1 MRLLILAVS
10 TPPTIQPLFLH
21 PMKLR
26 ILLCFLACAGLSQP
40 ARAQGADPVP
50 VSPDRYR
57 VLVDNTDV
65 RVVEYVLQPGQR
77 DEWHTRPARVS
88 YVMSGGTLRITRAD
102 GTSAVADERQGTA
115 QLMNT
120 SGRYFATN
128 VGRTPVR
135 IVVTEVK
142 NAVAAAPAYVAPTQ
156 PAAPSAPAYVAAEGG
171 GDCISRMANTPGRGT
186 STIESAKLLPGN
198 PMSGFLPSA
207 PRRIVISVVV
217 DTAGRADP
225 ATLQVPAE
233 LDTAGINGL
242 RAVLPLWRFVPA
254 RVSGCPVKQVVKVT
268 FTH

>member
-1 MRLLILAVS
+1 LIFDVLTPPAINLLI
-10 TPPTIQPLFLH
+10 PLH

-26 ILLCFLACAGLSQP
+26 ILTCFLACAGLSQA
-40 ARAQGADPVP
+40 ARAQSTDPVP

-57 VLVDNTDV
+57 VLVDNNDV
-65 RVVEYVLQPGQR
+65 RVVEYVLRPGER

-102 GTSAVADERQGTA
+102 GTSVVVDERHGTA

-120 SGRYFATN
+120 SGRHYTTN

-135 IVVTEVK
+135 IVLTEVK
-142 NAVAAAPAYVAPTQ
+142 TAVAAAPAYVAPASAQ
-156 PAAPSAPAYVAAEGG
+156 PAAPSAPAYVAPAGG
-171 GDCISRMANTPGRGT
+171 GDCILRMANTPGRGT

-198 PMSGFLPSA
+198 PMPGFLPST

-242 RAVLPLWRFVPA
+242 RTVLPAWRFVPA
-254 RVSGCPVKQVVKVT
+254 RVSGCPVKQVVRVT
-268 FTH
+268 FTR

>member
-1 MRLLILAVS
+1 MRLLSRRINANGRFILS
-10 TPPTIQPLFLH
+10 FPH
-21 PMKLR
+21 PMRLP
-26 ILLCFLACAGLSQP
+26 ILLSFLACAGLSQQ

-50 VSPDRYR
+50 VSLDRYR
-57 VLVDNTDV
+57 VLVDNNDV

-77 DEWHTRPARVS
+77 DEWHTRPATIS
-88 YVMSGGTLRITRAD
+88 YNMSGGTLRITRAD
-102 GTSAVADERQGTA
+102 GTSVIADERQGTT

-120 SGRYFATN
+120 SGRHFTTN
-128 VGRTPVR
+128 IGRTPVR
-135 IVVTEVK
+135 IVLTEVK
-142 NAVAAAPAYVAPTQ
+142 NAVAAAPAYVAPAQ
-156 PAAPSAPAYVAAEGG
+156 PTAPRAPAYIASEGG

-186 STIESAKLLPGN
+186 STIETAKLLPGN
-198 PMSGFLPSA
+198 PMPGFLPST

-242 RAVLPLWRFVPA
+242 RTVLPSWRFVPA
-254 RVSGCPVKQVVKVT
+254 HVSGCPVKQVVKVI

>member
-1 MRLLILAVS
+1 
-10 TPPTIQPLFLH
+10 
-21 PMKLR
+21 MKLP
-26 ILLCFLACAGLSQP
+26 ILLCFLACAGLSHS
-40 ARAQGADPVP
+40 ARAQAVDPVP

-57 VLVDNTDV
+57 VLVDNNDV

-102 GTSAVADERQGTA
+102 GTSVVADERQGTT

-120 SGRYFATN
+120 SGRHYATN
-128 VGRTPVR
+128 IGKTPVR
-135 IVVTEVK
+135 VVLTEVK
-142 NAVAAAPAYVAPTQ
+142 SVAAATPAYVAPTQ
-156 PAAPSAPAYVAAEGG
+156 PTAPSAPAYVAAAGG
-171 GDCISRMANTPGRGT
+171 GDCIARMANTPGRGT

-198 PMSGFLPSA
+198 PMPGFLPST

-242 RAVLPLWRFVPA
+242 RTVLPAWRFVPA

>member
-1 MRLLILAVS
+1 
-10 TPPTIQPLFLH
+10 
-21 PMKLR
+21 MKLR
-26 ILLCFLACAGLSQP
+26 ILLCFLACAGLSQL

-50 VSPDRYR
+50 VSPDRYK
-57 VLVDNTDV
+57 VLVDNNDV

-102 GTSAVADERQGTA
+102 GTSVVADDRQGST

-120 SGRYFATN
+120 SGRHFTTN
-128 VGRTPVR
+128 IGRTPVR
-135 IVVTEVK
+135 IVLTEVK
-142 NAVAAAPAYVAPTQ
+142 NAVAATPAYVAPTQ
-156 PAAPSAPAYVAAEGG
+156 PAAPSAPAYIAPEGG
-171 GDCISRMANTPGRGT
+171 GDCIGRMANTPGRGS
-186 STIESAKLLPGN
+186 STIETAKLLPGN
-198 PMSGFLPSA
+198 PMPGFLPTA

-217 DTAGRADP
+217 DTAGRAEP

-242 RAVLPLWRFVPA
+242 RTVLPSWRFVPA
-254 RVSGCPVKQVVKVT
+254 RVSGCPVKQVVKVV